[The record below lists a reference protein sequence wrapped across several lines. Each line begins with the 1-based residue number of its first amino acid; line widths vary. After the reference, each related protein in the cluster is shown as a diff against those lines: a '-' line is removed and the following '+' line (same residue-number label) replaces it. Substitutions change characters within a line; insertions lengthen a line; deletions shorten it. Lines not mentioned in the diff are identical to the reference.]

1 MISYDSLTLKAF
13 TEENRT
19 FLEEAR
25 IQKIQQPS
33 RKELILTI
41 RNNSL
46 TKKLYININ
55 PQSAH
60 VCFMSKGNEAKRHI
74 TIPQKPPMFCM
85 LLRKYIENAKI
96 CRVNQP
102 PYERILEFYIETFN
116 ELSEKIYLCFAIE
129 IMGKHSNIVLYNYD
143 TNIIIGCAHNVGAE
157 KSREREMAGTL
168 PYVYPPKQFK
178 SDILTYSGEVDYS
191 NLSENFYWF
200 SHFFAEQCRNQP
212 LEKLKDFVNLK
223 TISPVISADYSEYSL
238 FYELLRGGVKQNS
251 VNDMID
257 NYYAFHIC
265 EEKLSSLKGNYIA
278 ETRKKI
284 KKIQNS
290 LSKMEQQAQNGASYD
305 KFRLYGDL
313 IMANLYNNKDFSS
326 KITVFDYEN
335 NKEITLKLDETKTLK
350 ENANIFYKK
359 YNKNKTSKLKLDELG
374 AELKL
379 KAEYFEQILYSL
391 EKAETLDDLY
401 EILPELEEKSQ
412 NNKSTNK
419 PASPLEMEI
428 DGYKIYIGKNNRQ
441 NDFIV
446 SKLGKDDDLW
456 FHTKDCAGSH
466 VLLRGINPPDDVIL
480 KCCKLA
486 KQYSSASSSSKVG
499 VIYTKHKYLRK
510 PPKSNPGY
518 VTYKNEKEIIVD

>member
-60 VCFMSKGNEAKRHI
+60 VCFMSKQNEAKRHI

-191 NLSENFYWF
+191 NLSENFL
-200 SHFFAEQCRNQP
+200 C
-212 LEKLKDFVNLK
+212 L
-223 TISPVISADYSEYSL
+223 
-238 FYELLRGGVKQNS
+238 
-251 VNDMID
+251 
-257 NYYAFHIC
+257 
-265 EEKLSSLKGNYIA
+265 
-278 ETRKKI
+278 
-284 KKIQNS
+284 
-290 LSKMEQQAQNGASYD
+290 
-305 KFRLYGDL
+305 
-313 IMANLYNNKDFSS
+313 
-326 KITVFDYEN
+326 
-335 NKEITLKLDETKTLK
+335 
-350 ENANIFYKK
+350 
-359 YNKNKTSKLKLDELG
+359 
-374 AELKL
+374 
-379 KAEYFEQILYSL
+379 
-391 EKAETLDDLY
+391 
-401 EILPELEEKSQ
+401 
-412 NNKSTNK
+412 
-419 PASPLEMEI
+419 
-428 DGYKIYIGKNNRQ
+428 
-441 NDFIV
+441 
-446 SKLGKDDDLW
+446 
-456 FHTKDCAGSH
+456 
-466 VLLRGINPPDDVIL
+466 
-480 KCCKLA
+480 
-486 KQYSSASSSSKVG
+486 
-499 VIYTKHKYLRK
+499 
-510 PPKSNPGY
+510 
-518 VTYKNEKEIIVD
+518 